1 MMSNLVSITTSVKV
15 CVIGLWPN
23 RKAFK
28 ASDQKYEEAINK
40 DSCLAMFDKER
51 VMHWLILY

>member
-1 MMSNLVSITTSVKV
+1 MSNPVSITTSANVG
-15 CVIGLWPN
+15 VIGPWPN

-40 DSCLAMFDKER
+40 DLCLAMFDKER
-51 VMHWLILY
+51 VMH